1 MVKNYD
7 EQNKKIWSSVIE
19 KDVMLYPNERVVA
32 FLARNYPNIEENK
45 ETRRGFDIGF
55 GSGRHLKLLMDYGFE
70 AHGIDYS
77 ESSVDTVKSLFGS
90 NVHVKLANLDDVKYT
105 EFYDVVL
112 MFGVAFLR
120 PEEEIKKDLERVNK
134 FLKKNGKLFI
144 NFRTK
149 EDFLYKQGKQLAR
162 NTYLLENQGVYS
174 GLTYTFLDKEE
185 AVKLLQNADFKV
197 ELIERDDYWKNNLKE
212 HNSWW
217 VITAQKIN

>member
-174 GLTYTFLDKEE
+174 GLTYTFWIRKRL
-185 AVKLLQNADFKV
+185 
-197 ELIERDDYWKNNLKE
+197 
-212 HNSWW
+212 
-217 VITAQKIN
+217 